1 MPETSPAPET
11 PAFGHH
17 GTAPSGSPSC
27 GAGTVVDVL
36 LLGRAFGF
44 SVLVVALCA
53 APVWAFGLVPADAV
67 AYFAAGIGASLIAAL
82 LAICVHS
89 RFLDGRKSAAFAHDG
104 RLMAGRLQALLAVAF
119 GAKLAVLVL
128 GVVVLRQA
136 GVKFEALATFCITFA
151 AVSLVC
157 QLATA
162 AYLSR
167 ALNHRVNRTPAPSG
181 HRNAGT
187 ETAARSGAQQPEQD
201 HQP

>member
-1 MPETSPAPET
+1 MT
-11 PAFGHH
+11 G
-17 GTAPSGSPSC
+17 APSC
-27 GAGTVVDVL
+27 AIDVL

-44 SVLVVALCA
+44 SVLVALLLA
-53 APVWAFGLVPADAV
+53 APVWALGLVPQAGIPF
-67 AYFAAGIGASLIAAL
+67 FAAGIGASFIAAL
-82 LAICVHS
+82 LAIFVHG
-89 RFLDGRKSAAFAHDG
+89 RFLDARAPAGLRLDG
-104 RLMAGRLQALLAVAF
+104 RILAGRLQALLAIAF

-128 GVVVLRQA
+128 GCVVLLQL

-167 ALNHRVNRTPAPSG
+167 ALNHRVIRAPAAP
-181 HRNAGT
+181 RNAGA
-187 ETAARSGAQQPEQD
+187 ENAARSSGPPAEQD

>member
-1 MPETSPAPET
+1 MPETSPAN
-11 PAFGHH
+11 AHH
-17 GTAPSGSPSC
+17 GTPMSGTPSC
-27 GAGTVVDVL
+27 AVDVL

-44 SVLVVALCA
+44 AVLVVLLFA
-53 APVWAFGLVPADAV
+53 APVWALGLVPQDGV
-67 AYFAAGIGASLIAAL
+67 PYFAAGIGASLVAAL

-89 RFLDGRKSAAFAHDG
+89 RFLDARAPAALAHDG
-104 RLMAGRLQALLAVAF
+104 RFLAGRLQALLAIAF

-167 ALNHRVNRTPAPSG
+167 AMTHRANRAPAAPRS
-181 HRNAGT
+181 AGT
-187 ETAARSGAQQPEQD
+187 EIAAERSGPPAEQD